1 MFTACDIIFSCIQ
14 LRLAVDSCCLS
25 AMAFIGPVQWPQGYR
40 PVSGYCHVCDTNL
53 LTWRCYHCS
62 GLYCGRCIFMHADVP
77 GATLADID
85 NDRVNANEVSE
96 GMHALWFRFFERLG
110 SEMACDPAD
119 ASDYYGRR
127 FRCR

>member
-1 MFTACDIIFSCIQ
+1 
-14 LRLAVDSCCLS
+14 
-25 AMAFIGPVQWPQGYR
+25 
-40 PVSGYCHVCDTNL
+40 
-53 LTWRCYHCS
+53 
-62 GLYCGRCIFMHADVP
+62 MHADVP